1 MNRFQTAFVACW
13 LIVMPK
19 VRRVRSGEAVVVSHL
34 LRQTNAMS
42 NTSDGTSEHGN
53 DRRIS
58 GLYPPPATVK
68 TRRDSNIPNKSVS
81 FATNVPEAGRKKIVV
96 TEKDPIP
103 KAVETELLQMEKV
116 IRDVKGKW

>member
-1 MNRFQTAFVACW
+1 
-13 LIVMPK
+13 MPK

-53 DRRIS
+53 DIAATADRRIS

-68 TRRDSNIPNKSVS
+68 TKRDSNIPNKSVS